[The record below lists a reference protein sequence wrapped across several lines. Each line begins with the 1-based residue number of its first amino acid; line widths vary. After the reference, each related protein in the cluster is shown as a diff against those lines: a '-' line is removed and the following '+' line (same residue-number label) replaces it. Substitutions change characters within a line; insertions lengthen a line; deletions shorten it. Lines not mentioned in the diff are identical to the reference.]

1 MLTLLNRF
9 LFAGLLIA
17 GSPIHGFASP
27 VQSKLLTLIPRD
39 AQVVAGVED
48 PGNPDTRGHLLL
60 VTVKSPFDFDD
71 CLSLTGVDTH
81 RGVDETIWIAAS
93 SPQGK
98 LNEHMLLVTG
108 RFDREHIFQAAEQNG
123 ATTSIYRGLEVLLV
137 KPFAREERQMH
148 DTRWM
153 AILDGRTVVFG
164 TPWLV
169 QKALDRYVSHEP
181 ADPLVADRLGRLH
194 PHVNSWSVLVMAH
207 GMSLKHAAL
216 EQSSAP
222 WIDLLGKDLLEGA
235 DELTLG
241 IRYGSTSRVDFVIR
255 KATIAKR
262 QVVRLV
268 PTGERDGNGSKQVHC
283 RGCGLDLRTLAS
295 SRILFRGRSC
305 CLENNWMR
313 ASHLF
318 RAAGRLRHFERKD
331 ETCDRQG
338 PNRANMNRSKNQ
350 YRGGEPAA

>member
-108 RFDREHIFQAAEQNG
+108 RFHREHIFQAAEQNG

-255 KATIAKR
+255 KADDRKTSSGTISADGGARR
-262 QVVRLV
+262 QLFEAGSLQRLR
-268 PTGERDGNGSKQVHC
+268 PR
-283 RGCGLDLRTLAS
+283 
-295 SRILFRGRSC
+295 
-305 CLENNWMR
+305 LENLSIEQNLIQGSIVLSGKQLDACFTLVSCGGPVTTLR
-313 ASHLF
+313 A
-318 RAAGRLRHFERKD
+318 ER
-331 ETCDRQG
+331 
-338 PNRANMNRSKNQ
+338 
-350 YRGGEPAA
+350 